1 MSNTSTE
8 ETPEQMWNS
17 ILSSL
22 ILEPELKLELEHD
35 FDSIFGAW
43 AKHPTGDLGHLGEV
57 AAAPAFALLTRILR
71 TTQEE
76 QRKSFDWQNRLIEA
90 QKLIPVIPT
99 GVDPNQRAEGSTQ
112 DLHNS
117 MSGQD
122 SRPSQNHF
130 NFSGHERFEL
140 LFTKFRINSS
150 ARCI

>member
-1 MSNTSTE
+1 MSNNSTE
-8 ETPEQMWNS
+8 ETPEQIWNNV
-17 ILSSL
+17 LSSL

-43 AKHPTGDLGHLGEV
+43 AKHFPGDLGNLGEV
-57 AAAPAFALLTRILR
+57 AAAPAFALLTRILK
-71 TTQEE
+71 TAQEE

-99 GVDPNQRAEGSTQ
+99 GVDPNQRTEGSTQ

-122 SRPSQNHF
+122 SRPSQP
-130 NFSGHERFEL
+130 L
-140 LFTKFRINSS
+140 
-150 ARCI
+150 